1 MDGQVL
7 AGLGPNEFGA
17 GYTAAYTC
25 SHFRPQHIVL
35 LIVLEGDDVVTT
47 GIEANGVIPVRLLV
61 SGTDGPEA
69 LDNVGVIRH
78 EDVWRDT
85 GEVT

>member
-1 MDGQVL
+1 ML
-7 AGLGPNEFGA
+7 AGSFPSEFGVR
-17 GYTAAYTC
+17 YTAAYTC
-25 SHFRPQHIVL
+25 SHFCSQRIVL

-47 GIEANGVIPVRLLV
+47 GVEANGVIPVRLLV
-61 SGTDGPEA
+61 SGTNGPEA
-69 LDNVGVIRH
+69 LDNVRIVRH